1 MKTKAKKQADLEA
14 LTEQFKNSN
23 SAMVLSFSKLTVEKD
38 QQFRNELRETGAD
51 YRVVK
56 NTLARLA
63 VEGTPFE
70 TAKEH
75 FKGVTSVATIDGE
88 PIDLSKVISKYV
100 TENKDI
106 FQFKAGVVD
115 GRVID
120 FSEVEKIA
128 TLPSKEELIGKLLY
142 LFNAPAQRLA
152 TVLNAIPRDLA
163 IVLKQVSERTEN
175 IPGDATEIEAP
186 KEEKPEDTKPET
198 EAKDESST
206 EETKAEEKAGEES
219 AETTEEVKAE
229 EAPEVQ
235 AKSDENSE
243 EKAEEQKEEESA
255 EEDAENSEEKES

>member
-1 MKTKAKKQADLEA
+1 MKTRAKKQTDLEA

-23 SAMVLSFSKLTVEKD
+23 SAMVLSFTKLTVEKD
-38 QQFRNELRETGAD
+38 QAFRNELRETGAD

-70 TAKEH
+70 NAKEH

-100 TENKDI
+100 KENKDV

-142 LFNAPAQRLA
+142 LFNAPAQRMA

-163 IVLKQVSERTEN
+163 IVLKQVSERTDN
-175 IPGDATEIEAP
+175 LPSDAAKVEAP
-186 KEEKPEDTKPET
+186 KEEKLEDAKPEA
-198 EAKDESST
+198 EAKEESST
-206 EETKAEEKAGEES
+206 EETKAEENGGEES

-229 EAPEVQ
+229 EAPEAE
-235 AKSDENSE
+235 AKSEDNSE
-243 EKAEEQKEEESA
+243 EKADEQA
-255 EEDAENSEEKES
+255 EEGAEDSEEKES